1 MPQRD
6 SRPVQVLAGGEF
18 FVFGTSISTL
28 AEMLNFH
35 SFNIAIVNSSWNPF
49 PTSWEK
55 IEWQGIGEDLVH
67 LQIYSLR
74 VLQIQCQAQR
84 HGMGWSSH
92 QASKTKG
99 HWACEMRWIYTFIH
113 LSFINVCFLF
123 HTLKVMHGPGNS
135 ILVNLK
141 FLFIRG
147 CLGKQYQSEL
157 QAESIICLTGQ
168 QRCHSSATDVP
179 WLIQCKGRQSFGVR
193 LCPTEG
199 IRFWI
204 QDFMHFF
211 EVCTMGS
218 GQTPL
223 GMCFFSHCTLRQLY
237 LHGRTVPW

>member
-1 MPQRD
+1 MKI
-6 SRPVQVLAGGEF
+6 SCTFKFTA
-18 FVFGTSISTL
+18 FG
-28 AEMLNFH
+28 
-35 SFNIAIVNSSWNPF
+35 SFRSSNARL
-49 PTSWEK
+49 K
-55 IEWQGIGEDLVH
+55 
-67 LQIYSLR
+67 
-74 VLQIQCQAQR
+74 
-84 HGMGWSSH
+84 GMGWGGPPIKRPKRK
-92 QASKTKG
+92 ATGLVKWG
-99 HWACEMRWIYTFIH
+99 GFRIYTFIIYK
-113 LSFINVCFLF
+113 FINACFLF
-123 HTLKVMHGPGNS
+123 HTLKAMHVPGNS
-135 ILVNLK
+135 ISVNLK

-147 CLGKQYQSEL
+147 CLGKQYQSDL